1 MNERPLVYRT
11 SNVEKL
17 DHHRQRY
24 EKATARE
31 QTRLAMEHARAMHDL
46 MIEIWQK
53 LEALDTKVD
62 SIMRN
67 LNGGGG

>member
-1 MNERPLVYRT
+1 MADRPQVYRT
-11 SNVEKL
+11 SNIEKL

-31 QTRLAMEHARAMHDL
+31 QTHLAMEHARAMHDL

-53 LEALDTKVD
+53 LEALGSQND
-62 SIMRN
+62 SGIPKLKYRHS
-67 LNGGGG
+67 